1 MLRQNWQS
9 LIAVAIFPSFLLS
22 SCILSFESLSDC
34 RAVESASQN
43 KEVNGRKVV
52 CSPATPEDY
61 TALVSEAK
69 GGSGGGGKGGQGK
82 SVVATEGTQLKLFN
96 LPYNTTEE
104 ELKAVF
110 PQSRHTFF
118 PKNKS
123 GNACG

>member
-1 MLRQNWQS
+1 MCIGHLLLFFPLS
-9 LIAVAIFPSFLLS
+9 LCS

-34 RAVESASQN
+34 RAVESACQN

-52 CSPATPEDY
+52 CSSATPEDY

-69 GGSGGGGKGGQGK
+69 GGGVGSGKGGQGK

-123 GNACG
+123 GNTCG